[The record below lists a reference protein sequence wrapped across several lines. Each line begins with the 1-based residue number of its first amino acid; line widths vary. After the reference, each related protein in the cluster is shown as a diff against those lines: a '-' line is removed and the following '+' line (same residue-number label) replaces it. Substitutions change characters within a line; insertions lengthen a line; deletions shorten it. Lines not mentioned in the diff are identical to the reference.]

1 MWKKQLAISA
11 VGITGFLMISSS
23 IIASD
28 GDLKNQLQPVI
39 KSKLPRII
47 GVSTISY
54 TAGGV
59 DGQDPKKMEKALKT
73 LEGYIDTAALDKP
86 DIVILTEGFI
96 QNTSGSA
103 SREEKDG
110 KSELLPEGGVITKFL
125 SRKAKE
131 HKTYIIASYWRRNEK
146 GKGRYNSAVLFD
158 REGKVVGIYDKVYP
172 TIGEMEE
179 GILPGECTRVFQTD
193 FGKVGALICFD
204 LNFRELMAEYK
215 NKGAELICFL
225 SAYRGG
231 FAVRSLAFENQM
243 FIASSVP
250 GENSVIVDPMGR
262 VLAESSAYGRIIFS
276 KINLDSKVVHID
288 YNIEKVA
295 DLKKKYQECVKIE
308 VFSPEAVYFV
318 SSLHPS
324 KSIEDMIKEF
334 NIETYDA
341 YRDRAR
347 SERKKYLSQAP

>member
-1 MWKKQLAISA
+1 MNKIVFIGMISISLIGAISLTSA
-11 VGITGFLMISSS
+11 TDLEVNAKNKSQQQDKGGIKT
-23 IIASD
+23 
-28 GDLKNQLQPVI
+28 
-39 KSKLPRII
+39 PRMV

-54 TAGGV
+54 SAGGIG
-59 DGQDPKKMEKALKT
+59 GQDSQRMEQAIKI

-86 DIVILTEGFI
+86 DIIILTEGFLH
-96 QNTSGSA
+96 NAARSA
-103 SREEKDG
+103 SREEKDS
-110 KSELLPEGGVITKFL
+110 KSEILPEGGAITRFL
-125 SRKAKE
+125 SRKASE
-131 HKTYIIASYWRRNEK
+131 HKTYIIASYWRKNDK
-146 GKGRYNSAVLFD
+146 GKGRYNSAVLLD
-158 REGKVVGIYDKVYP
+158 RQGRVVGAYDKVYP
-172 TIGEMEE
+172 TIGEME
-179 GILPGECTRVFQTD
+179 GGVLPGECAKVFQTD

-262 VLAESSAYGRIIFS
+262 VLAESSAYGKIIFA

-288 YNIEKVA
+288 YNAERVA
-295 DLKKKYQECVKIE
+295 DLKKKYQESVKVE
-308 VFSPEAVYFV
+308 VFSPEAVYFI
-318 SSLHPS
+318 SSHHPE
-324 KSIEDMIKEF
+324 KSVEDMIKEF
-334 NIETYDA
+334 NIEIYDA

-347 SERKKYLSQAP
+347 AERKKYLSQ